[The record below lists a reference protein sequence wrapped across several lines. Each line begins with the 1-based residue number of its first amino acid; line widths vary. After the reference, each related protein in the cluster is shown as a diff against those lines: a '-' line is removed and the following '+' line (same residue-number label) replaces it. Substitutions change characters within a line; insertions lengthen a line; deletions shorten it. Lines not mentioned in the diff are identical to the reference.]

1 MAKFSVGDRVMIPV
15 RNNQTGTIRS
25 CTETAGLR
33 FYQIVLDT
41 GASVSEIESNVVAEI
56 RIETPFDLLRT
67 ANFQDK
73 VVFTAISTMNK
84 LKSGNR
90 NSIASFKSSK
100 TKFHP
105 YQFKPLL
112 KFLNSPNRRILI
124 ADEVGLGKTI
134 EAGYVLTEMALR
146 GLIRNCLV
154 ICKSS
159 LKIKWQTEMKEKFG
173 FDFKIYKRREL
184 MEDIKEDVAK
194 GTKSI
199 FGVINYDYNEKHSDA
214 FLKHL
219 EELDYS
225 FDLLVID
232 EAHILRNEST
242 IKHQAIKQ
250 VIGNTDYVLL
260 MTATPVMTSLDN
272 LYNLL
277 KIIEPHYEEYSLFRD
292 HLELSRPFIQALR
305 QLNEGLNPKMV
316 IHELKNNEI
325 KLQLTYRDG
334 TFALNS
340 TVTVEERFKDDEL
353 FQEVVQLSEK
363 DSISHKDFVKLQH
376 NLSELNSF
384 HPIITRTRKRE
395 IQDELEQVIRD
406 VKLRY
411 IDFTDEE
418 KEIYESII
426 NIYDE
431 EPLALVTKKREAT
444 SCLPAFLMKNEDLLN
459 PNLSVDSKF
468 DQLQKIVN
476 EVVVSQKRKLI
487 IFSFFKG
494 TLSYLG
500 SRLNQYGLTCARI
513 DGDVAIEERQGQ
525 LNCFRD
531 DLNVNIL
538 LSSEV
543 GSEGLDM
550 QFCDALVNYDLPWNP
565 MVVEQRIGRIDRVG
579 QKSNIIY
586 VYNLCIRETIEE
598 QIVNRLFSRIGMF
611 KQSLGLLE
619 DILSSDDSLF
629 ENEANYQLLE
639 AKLYGSKLSSATRE
653 KLLLDAERA
662 IENALLTRLKIEKEL
677 DASFVSD
684 LYIKD
689 QLKEINKEKKYVT
702 HHDIQELLS
711 LLFKT
716 RLATI
721 RADLYSSK
729 PYIRIDAGDTSLFD
743 FIDSNIPPK
752 FDKPHLYNA
761 YISFKKKNRKS
772 EVIHCTFDQETAFDN
787 KELEFLSA
795 THPLVQAA
803 FHYFKQRRVDVNKA
817 FSFLYQSSNSNLAKG
832 IYALLV
838 YDCEVHQSSLSGNST
853 SNFELPLVFRFE
865 GEEFIQLSES
875 ELEQF
880 LEIDFAEV
888 INHPSPPSGELC
900 QIFSSLLI
908 NSSSLSIYNK
918 KNEIENE
925 EGKMHISRQFR
936 LIETEVDYLKRRIEQ
951 EQFNLKQAH
960 SNITHI
966 ITSRIKENS
975 KRIEQLEERKQKI
988 QYYISENIQSIS
1000 ILEII

>member
-1 MAKFSVGDRVMIPV
+1 MPKFNSGDRIMIPV
-15 RNNQTGTIRS
+15 RNNQTGTVRS
-25 CTETAGLR
+25 FTETAGLC

-41 GASVSEIESNVVAEI
+41 GASISEIESNIVAEI
-56 RIETPFDLLRT
+56 KIETPFDLLRT

-134 EAGYVLTEMALR
+134 EAGYVLTEMSLR

-173 FDFKIYKRREL
+173 FDFKIYKRKEL
-184 MEDIKEDVAK
+184 MDDINEDSAK
-194 GTKSI
+194 GIKSV
-199 FGVINYDYNEKHSDA
+199 FGIINYDYNEKHSDA
-214 FLKHL
+214 FLKQL
-219 EELDYS
+219 EELDYN
-225 FDLLVID
+225 FDLLVVD

-242 IKHQAIKQ
+242 IKHKAIRE
-250 VIGNTDYVLL
+250 IINNTDYVLL

-277 KIIEPHYEEYSLFRD
+277 KLIEPHYDEYSLFRD

-305 QLNEGLNPKMV
+305 QLNEGLEPQIV
-316 IHELKNNEI
+316 IQELKNSKI
-325 KLQLTYRDG
+325 LLQLTYRDG

-340 TVTVEERFKDDEL
+340 TVTVEERFRDDEL
-353 FQEVVQLSEK
+353 FKEVVQLSER
-363 DSISHKDFVKLQH
+363 DSLSHKHFVKLQH

-406 VKLRY
+406 VKLRF

-418 KEIYESII
+418 MAVYESII
-426 NIYDE
+426 NMYDE

-444 SCLPAFLMKNEDLLN
+444 SCLPAFLMKNKDMLDS
-459 PNLSVDSKF
+459 NLSVDSKF
-468 DQLQKIVN
+468 NELKRIVD
-476 EVVVSQKRKLI
+476 EVVITQKKKLI

-494 TLSYLG
+494 TLSYIG
-500 SRLNQYGLTCARI
+500 RRISQYNIVCARI
-513 DGDVAIEERQGQ
+513 DGDIPIEERQGQ
-525 LNCFRD
+525 LNRFRD
-531 DLNVNIL
+531 DPSVSIL

-579 QKSNIIY
+579 QKSKIIY
-586 VYNLCIRETIEE
+586 AYNLCIKGTIEE

-619 DILSSDDSLF
+619 DILSSDETLF
-629 ENEANYQLLE
+629 ENDTSYQILE
-639 AKLYGSKLSSATRE
+639 AKLYGSKLSSAARE

-662 IENALLTRLKIEKEL
+662 IENALLTKQKIEKEL

-689 QLKEINKEKKYVT
+689 QLKEINNEKKYVT
-702 HHDIQELLS
+702 NHGIQEMLS

-721 RADLYSSK
+721 RADLYSSD
-729 PYIRIDAGDTSLFD
+729 PYIRVGPGDTSLFD

-752 FDKPHLYNA
+752 SEQPHLYNA
-761 YISFKKKNRKS
+761 FLSFKKKNRKC
-772 EVIHCTFDQETAFDN
+772 EVIQCTFDQEVAFDN
-787 KELEFLSA
+787 KDLEFLSA
-795 THPLVQAA
+795 THPLVQAT
-803 FHYFKQRRVDVNKA
+803 FYYFKQRRVDVNKA
-817 FSFLYQSSNSNLAKG
+817 FSFLYQSHNSNLEKG
-832 IYALLV
+832 IYALLM
-838 YDCEVHQSSLSGNST
+838 YDCEVHQSSLSGKSK
-853 SNFELPLVFRFE
+853 SYFELPLIFRLE
-865 GEEFIQLSES
+865 GDEFVELRDS
-875 ELEQF
+875 ELESF
-880 LEIDFAEV
+880 LEIDFADF

-900 QIFSSLLI
+900 EIFSLMLT
-908 NSSSLSIYNK
+908 NVSSLSIYNR

-925 EGKMHISRQFR
+925 ERKMHYSRQFR

-951 EQFNLKQAH
+951 DQFNLRQSH
-960 SNITHI
+960 SKIANII
-966 ITSRIKENS
+966 ISRIKEYEN
-975 KRIEQLEERKQKI
+975 RIAQLDERKREI
-988 QYYISENIQSIS
+988 QYNISENIQSIS
-1000 ILEII
+1000 IVEIR